1 MHTVNI
7 YTDIDG
13 RSFETEVSLSDSDL
27 KRYLDE
33 MFTAEELIEE
43 AKKYMLEDESEDI
56 DPADLDISLED
67 AYEFFIDFDVWSDI
81 DGIREVIEE
90 YALEDYEDDILDD
103 YYDRDVEPSLL
114 DEFGMYGD
122 IQAGGILQ
130 KILLRQVIII
140 GR

>member
-122 IQAGGILQ
+122 IQAGGIL
-130 KILLRQVIII
+130 
-140 GR
+140 

>member
-27 KRYLDE
+27 KHYLDE

-43 AKKYMLEDESEDI
+43 AKKYMLEDEDEDI

-81 DGIREVIEE
+81 DSIREVIEE
-90 YALEDYEDDILDD
+90 FALEDYEDGILDD
-103 YYDRDVEPSLL
+103 FYDRDVEPSLL

-122 IQAGGILQ
+122 IQAGGIL
-130 KILLRQVIII
+130 
-140 GR
+140 